1 METPMCNHALFVS
14 VHYYGEFSLW
24 RPGGS
29 NLDCNLVVSRIR
41 KYTNK
46 CDDDP
51 TTIPMTDLFCSTS
64 NQPSKWRTR
73 ATWTAI
79 TREEPWD
86 RMIFR
91 VQPLAQS
98 HFHHFH
104 QTLLQPD
111 RSDRNDRFQRQ
122 FVGNLRPQTE
132 YPHQMPVQKLAS
144 ISEFLLIRTLW
155 EQSISQKHGPTSI
168 IFNIFCSL
176 LRSSNDHQ
184 WSNLIQS
191 DPISSNLIQSDPMD
205 DDVIGTPAL
214 RWRSPRRK
222 VKMGQICRAAKT
234 WISGR
239 STRPGQRWQNYRNH
253 HFDIGKINFKWGIF
267 NS

>member
-1 METPMCNHALFVS
+1 MVIFNSYVKLPE
-14 VHYYGEFSLW
+14 G
-24 RPGGS
+24 
-29 NLDCNLVVSRIR
+29 IR

-79 TREEPWD
+79 D

-122 FVGNLRPQTE
+122 FVGNLRPQTD
-132 YPHQMPVQKLAS
+132 YPHQMPVQQLAS
-144 ISEFLLIRTLW
+144 ISFHFRVSFDPDTFF
-155 EQSISQKHGPTSI
+155 EQSISQKHGLSSSI
-168 IFNIFCSL
+168 ISIFCK
-176 LRSSNDHQ
+176 N
-184 WSNLIQS
+184 
-191 DPISSNLIQSDPMD
+191 
-205 DDVIGTPAL
+205 V
-214 RWRSPRRK
+214 
-222 VKMGQICRAAKT
+222 
-234 WISGR
+234 
-239 STRPGQRWQNYRNH
+239 
-253 HFDIGKINFKWGIF
+253 
-267 NS
+267 

>member
-51 TTIPMTDLFCSTS
+51 TTIPMWLTCFARPPISQANGGPGLR
-64 NQPSKWRTR
+64 QPSLEKNHEIGWFFVSSL
-73 ATWTAI
+73 WHKAI
-79 TREEPWD
+79 FT
-86 RMIFR
+86 IFIK
-91 VQPLAQS
+91 PS
-98 HFHHFH
+98 CN
-104 QTLLQPD
+104 QTDQTGTY
-111 RSDRNDRFQRQ
+111 RNDRFQRQ

-176 LRSSNDHQ
+176 LRSSND
-184 WSNLIQS
+184 LIW
-191 DPISSNLIQSDPMD
+191 SNLIQSDPMD

>member
-14 VHYYGEFSLW
+14 VHYCGEFSLW

-191 DPISSNLIQSDPMD
+191 HPISSNLIQWTMMWLGPPHWDDAPRGARSRWGRYVGRPRLGSQGDRPDPVNVD
-205 DDVIGTPAL
+205 RTIEITIL
-214 RWRSPRRK
+214 
-222 VKMGQICRAAKT
+222 T
-234 WISGR
+234 
-239 STRPGQRWQNYRNH
+239 
-253 HFDIGKINFKWGIF
+253 
-267 NS
+267 

>member
-51 TTIPMTDLFCSTS
+51 TTIPMWLTCFARPPISQANGGPGLR
-64 NQPSKWRTR
+64 QPSLEKNHEIGWFFVSSL
-73 ATWTAI
+73 WHKAI
-79 TREEPWD
+79 FT
-86 RMIFR
+86 IFIK
-91 VQPLAQS
+91 PS
-98 HFHHFH
+98 CN
-104 QTLLQPD
+104 QTDQTGTY
-111 RSDRNDRFQRQ
+111 RNDRFQRQ

-176 LRSSNDHQ
+176 LRSSNDPI

-191 DPISSNLIQSDPMD
+191 DPIWSNLIQWTMMWLGPPHWDDAPRGARSRWGRYVGRPRLGSQGDRPDPVNVD
-205 DDVIGTPAL
+205 RTIEITIL
-214 RWRSPRRK
+214 
-222 VKMGQICRAAKT
+222 T
-234 WISGR
+234 
-239 STRPGQRWQNYRNH
+239 
-253 HFDIGKINFKWGIF
+253 
-267 NS
+267 